1 MGAILSKPVAYVH
14 AKIDQAKQA
23 IRTRINNAK
32 NYVCTSINDTK
43 LAIKSRVVNTKNAI
57 STSIHT
63 KIDNTKTAISTRVDN
78 TKKACR
84 NTTNC
89 VKTSI
94 QNRVNAVADG
104 ISTITNGVR
113 FGGRAV
119 ATSVA
124 SIGDAV
130 KNGAATVKSSFSG
143 RFSRTRTR
151 VNEDGERTSQ
161 NKLSGFKKVKYA
173 IVIWIALLVIV
184 IGGVLL
190 WDVYN
195 GDTDAAQHKIHTM
208 YSFAYSA
215 SVVSGKIILRLCTTC
230 LSYASS
236 GLQIASG
243 YIFVWSQTALTHLLY
258 AANATQV
265 YSVEAAKVGFKHTV
279 IASQTAGHF
288 LNESAYMSAE
298 YISAGSKV
306 TWEYFLFACA
316 RTWIFAMYA
325 CERGAEFTVI
335 AAEFTISALHVALL
349 CLARTLKSC
358 TTYLLNATEVMLRY
372 LLHATKAGIAFAI
385 DCSID
390 AAVWSLEMLKYAATD
405 GRVKLWANVQ
415 VLSYDLYTGSY
426 TISELLLD
434 TSSYVLHKTVDG
446 TVVFVHWAAYALYT
460 GSDWLVQSAM
470 VTWEAVATGTVV
482 VYHSTYD
489 ATITTYS
496 AICGAFTWTFDSVT
510 TVSYTTYVYTHAVLS
525 TGFHV
530 VYVVTT
536 FVYIQTDTVIRFTAY
551 WISTVAVFL
560 WQILSA
566 IVMTISHVLDV
577 ALNRI
582 GVKYLVIVSQFVV
595 KWTLI
600 LGEIVFGFLSEVGTY
615 LGRFFYSTGVQLY
628 NVVYI
633 VCLFLWQLVA
643 GIMGVVKI
651 FVGALVYCVTGVFQV
666 ALWFIEEIVLAYGYM
681 LAQYNFYREG
691 LFFGFTILLSLY
703 CSGLMQDRTLI
714 DDTDKIDGDGDRDDG
729 GRRHDDAGRGD
740 ASRDLEGLSVD
751 EIMDES
757 HYKESKTDVTTVHET
772 KPKPLDA
779 RSPPAY
785 VQQSVI
791 PAYDDIDEIEEDE
804 DIAIGDHLSED
815 TDDESDFELEDIP
828 DVMDSS
834 TSSDEG
840 DLEPN
845 RVEEVASPNINNQ
858 NHSELPPD
866 DPSVVIEDLLS
877 NSATVLPYTDD
888 VAANLCDV
896 IDSDNETCERDIQQI
911 EGCDGD
917 EFAGFDELGDFPDI
931 EQSGD
936 ELEGEGALE

>member
-14 AKIDQAKQA
+14 AKVDQVKQA
-23 IRTRINNAK
+23 IRTRISNAK

-43 LAIKSRVVNTKNAI
+43 LAIKSRVVDTKNAI
-57 STSIHT
+57 STSIHN

-84 NTTNC
+84 NTANC

-173 IVIWIALLVIV
+173 IFVWIAILVIV

-195 GDTDAAQHKIHTM
+195 GDMDSAQHKIHTM

-215 SVVSGKIILRLCTTC
+215 SVLSGKILLRLCSTC
-230 LSYASS
+230 LSYAST

-258 AANATQV
+258 AANVTQV
-265 YSVEAAKVGFKHTV
+265 YSIEAAKVGFKHTI

-288 LNESAYMSAE
+288 LNESAYVSAE

-316 RTWIFAMYA
+316 RTWIFVMYVF
-325 CERGAEFTVI
+325 ERGAEFAVI
-335 AAEFTISALHVALL
+335 AAEFTISALHVALM

-434 TSSYVLHKTVDG
+434 TSSYVLHKTIDA
-446 TVVFVHWAAYALYT
+446 TVVFVQWATYALYT
-460 GSDWLVQSAM
+460 GSDWLVQSAK
-470 VTWEAVATGTVV
+470 VTSEAVATGTVV

-489 ATITTYS
+489 ATITSYG
-496 AICGAFTWTFDSVT
+496 AICGALTWTFDAVT
-510 TVSYTTYVYTHAVLS
+510 TVSYTTYVYTYAVLS

-536 FVYIQTDTVIRFTAY
+536 FVYIQTDAVIRFTAY
-551 WISTVAVFL
+551 WITTIAVFL
-560 WQILSA
+560 WKILSA

-582 GVKYLVIVSQFVV
+582 GVKYLVIVSQFVM

-615 LGRFFYSTGVQLY
+615 LGRFFYSAGVHLY
-628 NVVYI
+628 TVVYI

-643 GIMGVVKI
+643 GVMGVVKI

-666 ALWFIEEIVLAYGYM
+666 ALWFVEEIVLAYGYM

-691 LFFGFTILLSLY
+691 LFFGFTVLLSVY
-703 CSGLMQDRTLI
+703 CTGLMQDRTLI
-714 DDTDKIDGDGDRDDG
+714 DADKIDGDRDDG
-729 GRRHDDAGRGD
+729 GHRHDDAGHGD
-740 ASRDLEGLSVD
+740 ASRGLEDLSID
-751 EIMDES
+751 EIMEES
-757 HYKESKTDVTTVHET
+757 HCKESKSDATTVHET
-772 KPKPLDA
+772 KPTFEA

-791 PAYDDIDEIEEDE
+791 PAYDEIDEIEEDE
-804 DIAIGDHLSED
+804 DIAIGDHLNSD

-866 DPSVVIEDLLS
+866 DPVVIEDLLS
-877 NSATVLPYTDD
+877 NSTTVLPCTDD
-888 VAANLCDV
+888 VAANPCDT
-896 IDSDNETCERDIQQI
+896 IDSDNETCERDLQRA
-911 EGCDGD
+911 EVCEGD
-917 EFAGFDELGDFPDI
+917 EFADFDELGDFPDI

-936 ELEGEGALE
+936 ELEGEDALG